1 MAEDKEQEE
10 TNEVPEDEATDG
22 DTTDDAAN
30 DDGTAEEPV
39 AEAAPQ
45 PRAAVQVDD
54 SNTTC
59 TYANFC
65 RVTGSPEELIVDF
78 ALNPQ
83 PMGAPTSPIQIK
95 QRTVMNY
102 YTAKRLLAA
111 LQMSVQRHEAV
122 FGVLETDITKRV
134 ATK

>member
-10 TNEVPEDEATDG
+10 TNEVPEDESTDG

-30 DDGTAEEPV
+30 DNAPAEEPA
-39 AEAAPQ
+39 AEAATQ
-45 PRAAVQVDD
+45 PRVAVQVDD
-54 SNTTC
+54 SDTTC

-83 PMGAPTSPIQIK
+83 PMGAPTAPIQIK

-134 ATK
+134 TAK